1 MNKQFIEQE
10 DTMANK
16 SIYERMVNVTINQIR
31 AKLDNNEILLYISEN
46 SKNKKN
52 TMNVGKDEKEKN
64 LIYCC

>member
-52 TMNVGKDEKEKN
+52 T
-64 LIYCC
+64 